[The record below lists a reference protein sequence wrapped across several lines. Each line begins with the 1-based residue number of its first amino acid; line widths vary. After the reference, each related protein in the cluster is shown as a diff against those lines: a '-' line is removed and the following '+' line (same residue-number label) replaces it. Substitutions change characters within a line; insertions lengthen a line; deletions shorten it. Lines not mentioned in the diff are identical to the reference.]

1 MKLYRGL
8 VKFDKKGKIEDILV
22 IDDDFSWKALF
33 LNPLW
38 FLFHKMW
45 IEFFLLSFILAL
57 FGYVFSFG
65 AYNFLMQISL
75 IFMVALNSKSWYE
88 DSLIKRKKYC
98 FLAMIFG
105 NSKAEAKIK
114 FINQI
119 SLKNKE
125 NNENN
130 ETIIFSDNLLNPKYF
145 K

>member
-1 MKLYRGL
+1 MKLYKGL
-8 VKFDKKGKIEDILV
+8 VKFDKKGKIEDIIV
-22 IDDDFSWKALF
+22 VDDSFSWKAFF

-45 IEFFLLSFILAL
+45 IEFFLFSLVLVAFI
-57 FGYVFSFG
+57 YVFSFG

-75 IFMVALNSKSWYE
+75 LFMVALNSKNWYE
-88 DSLIKRKKYC
+88 DFLVKRKNYL

-105 NSKAEAKIK
+105 NNKTEAKIK

-125 NNENN
+125 NNEK
-130 ETIIFSDNLLNPKYF
+130 IIFSDNLLDPKYF